1 MSHSFP
7 LIQIKREAFPPPNP
21 PHQRTIIYGHQM
33 VRFRLRKLVFAL
45 FGATAAIGAAEAQ
58 VMVDVSK
65 ITCDQYITQRITH
78 SQTVN
83 VWLSGFYAGRRN
95 NPMVDT
101 QALSRNANRVSRFC
115 ESHRDMQLLDA
126 VEAAMK

>member
-1 MSHSFP
+1 MVKFSP
-7 LIQIKREAFPPPNP
+7 L
-21 PHQRTIIYGHQM
+21 
-33 VRFRLRKLVFAL
+33 KLLFAL
-45 FGATAAIGAAEAQ
+45 FGATAVFGAAHAQ

-101 QALSRNANRVSRFC
+101 QALNRNANRVSRFC

-126 VEAAMK
+126 VEAVAK

>member
-1 MSHSFP
+1 M
-7 LIQIKREAFPPPNP
+7 
-21 PHQRTIIYGHQM
+21 IIVGLQM
-33 VRFRLRKLVFAL
+33 VGFRLRKLVFAL

-126 VEAAMK
+126 VEAVMK